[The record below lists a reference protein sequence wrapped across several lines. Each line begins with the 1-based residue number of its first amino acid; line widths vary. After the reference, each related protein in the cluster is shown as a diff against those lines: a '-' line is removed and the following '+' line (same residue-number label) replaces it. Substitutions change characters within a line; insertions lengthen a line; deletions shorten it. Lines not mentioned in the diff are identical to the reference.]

1 MAEPALWALSISAFS
16 AVILLLSLLAVG
28 IFLLTLIFP
37 APPPAPPTAG
47 RAMSTDGDA
56 AFEVAAIQAAVSHRW
71 PGAHVRHIEERHQ
84 GA

>member
-28 IFLLTLIFP
+28 IFLLTLIF
-37 APPPAPPTAG
+37 PAPPTAG